1 MDILDIFMSTKD
13 VEGVGVELASDTIKD
28 LPANMESGLFIIGEG
43 SIGSSQD
50 FVKPRAAVQRV
61 DSVRLESDNI
71 RSWSSHG
78 LVVGPRTLD
87 DRE

>member
-1 MDILDIFMSTKD
+1 MSTKD

-28 LPANMESGLFIIGEG
+28 IPAKIESGLFMIGEG

-61 DSVRLESDNI
+61 DSVRLESDDI
-71 RSWSSHG
+71 RSWSGHG
-78 LVVGPRTLD
+78 LVVGGTLD